1 MKIQLLCLDCRS
13 LSGEGN
19 FNWRFVFPVE
29 YLKAEEKIVMKR
41 KEHTFSVEEK
51 EEKSRAALTVQ
62 VWDADLVSA
71 DDYLGKGPFKPN
83 DNGIE
88 SKILMFVYC
97 YRPQRQVYVFTG
109 VCDSVEGGMCGG
121 GHAWWGVCM
130 VGGVCGRGHA

>member
-1 MKIQLLCLDCRS
+1 M
-13 LSGEGN
+13 SGEGN

-71 DDYLGKGPFKPN
+71 DDYLGN
-83 DNGIE
+83 DRVTLAIVN
-88 SKILMFVYC
+88 SKYECTYLV
-97 YRPQRQVYVFTG
+97 
-109 VCDSVEGGMCGG
+109 
-121 GHAWWGVCM
+121 
-130 VGGVCGRGHA
+130 